1 MRYVIARGVA
11 GVLGMVAIES
21 RRTPEGGAMAS
32 RGMEEEENERDGVF
46 MVAAVLQHTE
56 RWAMGLMGNLGKMGY
71 LIGF

>member
-21 RRTPEGGAMAS
+21 QHTMDGGAMAS
-32 RGMEEEENERDGVF
+32 RGMEEEDERDGVF

-56 RWAMGLMGNLGKMGY
+56 RWAKWD
-71 LIGF
+71 